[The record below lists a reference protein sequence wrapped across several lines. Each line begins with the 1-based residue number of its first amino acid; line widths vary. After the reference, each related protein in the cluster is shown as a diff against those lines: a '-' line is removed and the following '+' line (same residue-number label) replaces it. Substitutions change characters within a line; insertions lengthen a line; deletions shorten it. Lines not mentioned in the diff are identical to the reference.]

1 MLWLLLIYPSLFK
14 CEPSKEG
21 DTQLEEMSVLDDDEG
36 ELEEKPD
43 IFVPTKEWKVVMEGQ
58 HIPPGLHVRIDLQSG
73 LKEAKLMDEEEEET
87 GIDNEPKVVSGG
99 DEARSYGVSDRRGV
113 INKRTK
119 VFSAKEVADM
129 LKEPEDK
136 DADISNPPRLT
147 WDPPS
152 PFQDMSSSAA
162 SETRKES
169 LPLPFQDTSSS
180 AASETGEEERRG
192 EGTNPTPHMLPLTRH
207 RDVEEMLVLA
217 AVLAN
222 KSSSEEEL
230 CRAMEELEYF
240 VHQMNNANDLN
251 VIGGLVLVVRLLNH
265 TSPDVRGWA
274 AHVIGSASQR

>member
-14 CEPSKEG
+14 CEPSKGG

-162 SETRKES
+162 SET
-169 LPLPFQDTSSS
+169 
-180 AASETGEEERRG
+180 GEEERRG